1 MSDALLSRLRGINA
15 ATAIAAP
22 GSATDA
28 DSLAQWQAS
37 GVAFASSDPAI
48 ETQYY
53 RAVRELFSCIR
64 PTGDFGAILNEGGV
78 YFGCWLESTGTI
90 SAETLS
96 RFLPAV
102 AERTFLGF
110 ARSQRADGLL
120 PYKLTE
126 AGPVFNQI
134 QLVSPLA
141 RSVWT
146 HHRIN
151 GGGTGF
157 LAEMYAA
164 MARYDGWVAEHRDT
178 RKTGAVE
185 AFCCFDTGHD
195 LSARFWHIPD
205 TPYQNDPAACD
216 PDNPLLPYIAPDLT
230 ANIACQRKYLGRIA
244 EDLGQPTGDWAD
256 LAQAST
262 VALYAQCFDGYD
274 RLFYDRDR
282 HGRFVK
288 VQSDVLLRVLASEI
302 GHDGYFVESLE
313 HFLLN
318 TRKFFAKYPFT
329 SIALDDPRFDP
340 SSDHNTWC
348 GTSNLL
354 TLIRAPHAFELHER
368 HVELGFALQPVLSA
382 LMGMERFAQ
391 TINPFTGEA
400 GFTES
405 YSPAMLTLMD
415 YLERLSGI
423 MPRPDRTL
431 WFSGQVPKAVAHRQT
446 EIETAYARRIDGAQF
461 ELVNGAETSIVYKD
475 GSEHCRFPRGVRLVT
490 DRAGAPQML
499 VGLSVGGVSGTFSGP
514 DGAVTFSLGPNEQKA
529 FRDGKLI
536 SVRAAGYV
544 PISF

>member
-1 MSDALLSRLRGINA
+1 MRIALPNGR
-15 ATAIAAP
+15 P
-22 GSATDA
+22 
-28 DSLAQWQAS
+28 S
-37 GVAFASSDPAI
+37 GVAFASSDPAL
-48 ETQYY
+48 EAQYY

-78 YFGCWLESTGTI
+78 YSGCWLESTGTI

-110 ARSQRADGLL
+110 ARAQREDGLF

-151 GGGTGF
+151 GRDVGF
-157 LAEMYAA
+157 LTEMYAS
-164 MARYDGWVAEHRDT
+164 MARYDAWIAGNRDT
-178 RKTGAVE
+178 RQTGAVE
-185 AFCCFDTGHD
+185 AFCCYDTGHD
-195 LSARFWHIPD
+195 LSARFWHVPD
-205 TPYQNDPAACD
+205 TPHHNDPAASD

-230 ANIACQRKYLGRIA
+230 ANIACQRKYLGTIA
-244 EDLGQPTGDWAD
+244 EALGEAGNAWAD
-256 LAQAST
+256 LAQASV

-288 VQSDVLLRVLASEI
+288 VQSDVLLRVLACEI

-329 SIALDDPRFDP
+329 SLALDDPRFD
-340 SSDHNTWC
+340 SSSGHNTWC
-348 GTSNLL
+348 GTTNLL

-368 HVELGFALQPVLSA
+368 HVELGFALQPALSA
-382 LMGMERFAQ
+382 LIRTERFAQ
-391 TINPFTGEA
+391 TIDPFTGA
-400 GFTES
+400 PGFTET
-405 YSPAMLTLMD
+405 YSPSMLTLMD

-423 MPRPDRTL
+423 LPRPEGTL
-431 WFSGQVPKAVAHRQT
+431 WFSGQVPKAVIDRQT
-446 EIETAYARRIDGAQF
+446 DIQTAYARRVDGVAF
-461 ELVNGAETSIVYKD
+461 ELVNGAEASIVYKD
-475 GSEHCRFPRGVRLVT
+475 GAEHCRFPRGMRLIT
-490 DRAGAPQML
+490 DRTGTPETL

-514 DGAVTFSLGPNEQKA
+514 YGEVAFSLGPNEQKA
-529 FRDGKLI
+529 FRDGKLV
-536 SVRAAGYV
+536 SVHPAGYV